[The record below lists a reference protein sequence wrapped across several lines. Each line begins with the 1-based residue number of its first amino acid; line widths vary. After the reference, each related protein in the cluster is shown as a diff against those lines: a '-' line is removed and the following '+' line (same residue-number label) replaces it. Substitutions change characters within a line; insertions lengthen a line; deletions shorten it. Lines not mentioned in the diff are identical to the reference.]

1 MRHPGLVL
9 GLLGLLLIAGCAS
22 ARHSQE
28 VYAVDEME
36 RELARRLGPE
46 RAARVIIP
54 FEVGRALEKLARDET
69 IGESRDWDRLDRL
82 SLVLTDPAEL
92 NLVYDREFTHSA
104 EGAFAQRR
112 GDCLSLTNLFVGLAR
127 SIGIGVYYV
136 EALRKGDFGT
146 EGELTVEYRHIC
158 AGYGRGDETM
168 IYDFDRVGPGVVHYR
183 RLTDIEAMARF
194 YNTLGYQELRRGSLL
209 AATDDFE
216 TAVLL
221 DPWFAWAN
229 NNLGVAYERQGK
241 GSLAEKYYRRAID
254 IDRDYAA
261 PHGNLARVLRARG
274 EEREAAA
281 LEARRAELRAK
292 DPVPDYRRGEAL
304 LASDPR
310 AAILA
315 FRRALELDRE
325 FVQARLGLAR
335 AYLALGDYD
344 AAERQ
349 VGRVL
354 RQSPNNRE
362 AVELRATIGRTGGKA
377 LGR

>member
-1 MRHPGLVL
+1 MRRLAIIVGCL
-9 GLLGLLLIAGCAS
+9 LLGWLAGCAS
-22 ARHSQE
+22 TRPSKV
-28 VYAVDEME
+28 VYTVEE
-36 RELARRLGPE
+36 LQRELHRRLGPD
-46 RAARVIIP
+46 RASRAIIP
-54 FEVGRALEKLARDET
+54 FQVSRSLRDLARDET
-69 IGESRDWDRLDRL
+69 VGESRDWDRIDRL
-82 SLVLTDPAEL
+82 SLLLTDPAEL
-92 NLVYDREFTHSA
+92 GLVYDREFTHSA
-104 EGAFAQRR
+104 EGAFAERR
-112 GDCLSLTNLFVGLAR
+112 GDCLSLTNLFVGLSR

-158 AGYGRGDETM
+158 AGYGRGDDTM
-168 IYDFDRVGPGVVHYR
+168 IYDFDRVGPGVVRYR
-183 RLTDIEAMARF
+183 VLSDIEAMARF
-194 YNTLGYQELRRGSLL
+194 YNTLGYQELRRDSLL
-209 AATDDFE
+209 AATDYFE
-216 TAVLL
+216 TSVLL
-221 DPWFAWAN
+221 DPWFSWAN

-254 IDRDYAA
+254 IDREYAA
-261 PHGNLARVLRARG
+261 PYGNLARVLRARG
-274 EEREAAA
+274 APDEATA

-310 AAILA
+310 AAIEA
-315 FRRALELDRE
+315 YRRALGLDRE

-349 VGRVL
+349 ISRVL

-362 AVELRATIGRTGGKA
+362 AVELRATIGK
-377 LGR
+377 